1 MSIKIIIKT
10 IIKAH
15 QNTHQ
20 LSMAKTSKSYA
31 SAPKSRDNQHKFER
45 GETAGNKSQ
54 YRRTK
59 DKKLKTNLKR
69 IDDQYK
75 DAVSSAA
82 ATEYLLPE
90 SQGYLEAE
98 DEMEKTFK
106 FKQSEIKEHVDVTTS
121 NKALDLKLKD
131 FGPYHIDYSRNGTH
145 LLIAGRKGHV
155 ASMDWRKGELRAEL
169 HLNETCQA
177 ATYLQ
182 SEQYFAVAQK
192 KYTFIYDHEGVEL
205 HRLKQHVEVKHMEF
219 LPYHYLLATAGQT
232 GWLKY
237 QDVSTGQLVAELRT
251 KLGPTTAMAQNPWNA
266 VMHLGHSNGTVTLW
280 APNMPTPLV
289 RLLSARGPITS
300 IAIDRQGYYMA
311 TTGAD
316 KSMKIWDIRNFREL
330 HNIENLPTPGTNV
343 SISDTGLLALT
354 RGPHVT
360 LWKDALKSSKESR
373 PYFGSSGL
381 PNRNTPYMSH
391 LFPGNRVN
399 NVQFV
404 PFEDL
409 LGVGHNDGVTNLIVP
424 GAGEANYDALEVNP
438 FETNKQRQE
447 QEVRSLLNKLPA
459 DSIALDPNVIGTV
472 ERGASNTR
480 LTAKDLAQIT
490 TRKQDKT
497 TEDES
502 IPNVRPDVKSKN
514 SGLRSFLRK
523 KTQNVIDE
531 RKLKV
536 QKQLE
541 REKAAR
547 QRNEKVRKGEIDEG
561 HKDLVDEALG
571 RFN

>member
-1 MSIKIIIKT
+1 M
-10 IIKAH
+10 
-15 QNTHQ
+15 
-20 LSMAKTSKSYA
+20 SKSR
-31 SAPKSRDNQHKFER
+31 STGNQSKKDGNTSSKFER
-45 GETAGNKSQ
+45 GHNGTHKSQ
-54 YRRTK
+54 YLKTK
-59 DKKLKTNLKR
+59 DKKLKAGLKR
-69 IDDQYK
+69 IDEKYK
-75 DAVSSAA
+75 QAVSSAA

-90 SQGYLEAE
+90 AQGYLEAE
-98 DEMEKTFK
+98 NEMEKTFRIR
-106 FKQSEIKEHVDVTTS
+106 QSEIKDAVDVTTAA
-121 NKALDLKLKD
+121 KALDLKLKE
-131 FGPYHIDYSRNGTH
+131 FGPYSINYSRNGTH
-145 LLIAGRKGHV
+145 LLICGRKGHV
-155 ASMDWRKGELRAEL
+155 ASMDWRKGDLRAEMY
-169 HLNETCQA
+169 LNETCQT

-205 HRLKQHVEVKHMEF
+205 HRLKQHIEVKHMEF

-251 KLGPTTAMAQNPWNA
+251 KLGPTSAMAQNPWNA
-266 VMHLGHSNGTVTLW
+266 VVHLGHANGTVTLW

-330 HNIENLPTPGTNV
+330 HSIENLPTPGSNV
-343 SISDTGLLALT
+343 AISDTGLLAVT

-360 LWKDALKSSKESR
+360 LWKDALRSSKSSR
-373 PYFGSSGL
+373 PYFGSSGFSD
-381 PNRNTPYMSH
+381 RNTPYMSH

-399 NVQFV
+399 NIQFV

-409 LGVGHNDGVTNLIVP
+409 IGVGHENGVTNLIVP
-424 GAGEANYDALEVNP
+424 GAGEANYDALEINP
-438 FETNKQRQE
+438 FETAKQRQE
-447 QEVRSLLNKLPA
+447 QEVRTLLNKLPA

-472 ERGASNTR
+472 DNRASAVR
-480 LTAKDLAQIT
+480 LNAKALAEIT
-490 TRKQDKT
+490 TEKENLSRSNKD
-497 TEDES
+497 
-502 IPNVRPDVKSKN
+502 IPDVKPDVKGKN

-531 RKLKV
+531 RKIRV

-541 REKAAR
+541 KEKSAR
-547 QRNEKVRKGEIDEG
+547 HRKEMIKRGEIDEE
-561 HKDLVDEALG
+561 HKDLVSEALN
-571 RFN
+571 RFG

>member
-1 MSIKIIIKT
+1 M
-10 IIKAH
+10 
-15 QNTHQ
+15 
-20 LSMAKTSKSYA
+20 SKSR
-31 SAPKSRDNQHKFER
+31 STGNQSKKDGNTSSKFER
-45 GETAGNKSQ
+45 GHNGTHKSQ
-54 YRRTK
+54 YLKTK
-59 DKKLKTNLKR
+59 DKKLKAGLKR
-69 IDDQYK
+69 IDEKYK
-75 DAVSSAA
+75 QAVSSAA

-90 SQGYLEAE
+90 AQGYLEAE
-98 DEMEKTFK
+98 NEMEKTFRIR
-106 FKQSEIKEHVDVTTS
+106 QSEIKDAVDVTTAA
-121 NKALDLKLKD
+121 KALDLKLKE
-131 FGPYHIDYSRNGTH
+131 FGPYSINYSRNGTH
-145 LLIAGRKGHV
+145 LLICGRKGHV
-155 ASMDWRKGELRAEL
+155 ASMDWRKGDLPAEMY
-169 HLNETCQA
+169 LNETCQT

-205 HRLKQHVEVKHMEF
+205 HRLKQHIEVKHMEF

-251 KLGPTTAMAQNPWNA
+251 KLGPTSAMAQNPWNA
-266 VMHLGHSNGTVTLW
+266 VVHLGHANGTVTLW

-330 HNIENLPTPGTNV
+330 HSIENLPTPGSNV
-343 SISDTGLLALT
+343 AISDTGLLAVT

-360 LWKDALKSSKESR
+360 LWKDALRSSKSSR
-373 PYFGSSGL
+373 PYFGSSGFSD
-381 PNRNTPYMSH
+381 RNTPYMSH

-399 NVQFV
+399 NIQFV

-409 LGVGHNDGVTNLIVP
+409 IGVGHENGVTNLIVP
-424 GAGEANYDALEVNP
+424 GAGEANYDALEINP
-438 FETNKQRQE
+438 FETAKQRQE
-447 QEVRSLLNKLPA
+447 QEVRTLLNKLPA

-472 ERGASNTR
+472 DNRASAVR
-480 LTAKDLAQIT
+480 LNAKALAEIT
-490 TRKQDKT
+490 TEKENLSRSNKD
-497 TEDES
+497 
-502 IPNVRPDVKSKN
+502 IPDVKPDVKGKN

-531 RKLKV
+531 RKIRV

-541 REKAAR
+541 KEKSAR
-547 QRNEKVRKGEIDEG
+547 HRKEMIKRGEIDEE
-561 HKDLVDEALG
+561 HKDLVSEALN
-571 RFN
+571 RFG